1 MKILILLFSGQIY
14 NLCRNCK
21 KIAFLLTFGLKQG
34 IILSKKIKICYK
46 GVLIMKSTGMVRP
59 VDNLGRVVIPREIRK
74 QFDIENGEDSFE
86 IFVDGDKIILRK
98 YQPSCIFC
106 GEMDNTI
113 TYNGH
118 VVCKTCAEKLVTLTK

>member
-1 MKILILLFSGQIY
+1 
-14 NLCRNCK
+14 
-21 KIAFLLTFGLKQG
+21 
-34 IILSKKIKICYK
+34 
-46 GVLIMKSTGMVRP
+46 MKSTGMVRP

-74 QFDIENGEDSFE
+74 QFDVENGVDSFE

-118 VVCKTCAEKLVTLTK
+118 VVCKTCAEKLFTLSK